1 MSVER
6 YSARAA
12 SFNKGQ
18 DHIPRFTAGVGT
30 SSCVSRVRRMC
41 FPLLGMNATPEIAAA
56 PGLPHG

>member
-1 MSVER
+1 
-6 YSARAA
+6 
-12 SFNKGQ
+12 
-18 DHIPRFTAGVGT
+18 VGT